1 MQIQKFRLQRGWS
14 QEQLAEVSGLS
25 VRTIQRIESGQT
37 PSLDT
42 LNALAAVFDVD
53 LSHLKE
59 TDMDTPIARDFKSEE
74 ALALAHV
81 RKLKAFYIHVAQF
94 VLIVGVLTVVNLVTS
109 PQYLWCLWVAGGW
122 GLGLAI
128 HGFRVFNWI
137 PFLNGQWERRE
148 VEKYLGR
155 QL

>member
-59 TDMDTPIARDFKSEE
+59 SDMDTPTARDFKSEE

-81 RKLKAFYIHVAQF
+81 RKLRGFYIHLAQY
-94 VLIVGVLTVVNLVTS
+94 VVVIGALAVVNLLTF
-109 PQYLWCLWVAGGW
+109 PRYLWFLWAAGGW
-122 GLGLAI
+122 GIGLAF
-128 HGFRVFNWI
+128 HGLRVFDRI
-137 PFLNGQWERRE
+137 PFLNGDWERRQ